1 MKEKWT
7 TPKTVIEEFTPS
19 NYCAICW
26 AVGCQRGKEN
36 YVESAY
42 PNVSHS
48 EDNCGLDA
56 NQAIRE
62 LANGSIM
69 MVELNTGQGTLACQD
84 VQPYPLTWENIQKN
98 GNKVSWNTYSKND
111 SRIWHHYGYAYKD
124 TTTSNAS

>member
-26 AVGCQRGKEN
+26 AVGCQSGKDN
-36 YVESAY
+36 YVESVN

-48 EDNCGLDA
+48 EKHCGKDE

-62 LANGSIM
+62 INGRIT
-69 MVELNTGQGTLACQD
+69 MVELHTEQGTLPCQD
-84 VQPYPLTWENIQKN
+84 VQPYPLTWENIKNN
-98 GNKVSWNTYSKND
+98 GNMVTWNTYSNND
-111 SRIWHHYGYAYKD
+111 DRVWHHYGYAYKD